1 LKGYTLLFIFLYSL
15 PKISAQT
22 DTASYPYW
30 IDMMQNEKVNFF
42 QTQRAFELYWQNR
55 PVEKGSGWKAFKRWE
70 YSTYLRTDIKGNIT
84 HEATYYYNIK
94 QWDSANAPKKS
105 KYATQAAICFSNG
118 LWKELGPLKYPT
130 NNTGQPTGMGRIN
143 ALAFHPKDS
152 NILYA
157 GAPAGGLWVSKNYGK
172 TWECDTD
179 TLPTLGISSIAIDA
193 NAPDTI
199 YIGTGDRDASDA
211 SSLGVMWSKDA
222 GKTWFSRNSGMGS
235 LTVGRLIINPKNSA
249 VLLAATNNGIYR
261 SSNYGSSWTQRVG
274 GNFKDL
280 VFSAGSP
287 NIVFAT
293 ASGLFY
299 KSTDNGVTWTGITSG
314 LPTTGI
320 SRGVI
325 AVTPADTNY
334 VYFLE
339 TSGSVFKGMYRSTDK
354 GNNFSTQSTTPN
366 IMDYSN
372 NGSGSGGQAWYD
384 LDVAADPNN
393 KDVVYSCG
401 VNIFKSINGGSTWTI
416 NAHWVGSGAPAVHA
430 DHHVMEYNP
439 HNKNLFTGCD
449 GGVYYTRNGGTAWN
463 NISSGLGVSQIYKLG
478 QSATNKNVVM
488 NGYQDNGSA
497 RYDGSFTTVFGGDGM
512 DCLVDFTDE
521 SVGFGE
527 LYYGDIFRVKNNNSQ
542 GYIAGNGKN
551 GINEGGAWVTPFVLK
566 ANDANAMFIGYKNI
580 WRSSNVKA
588 SSTASVT
595 WTKISN
601 SLAGTN
607 SNNFNFLESN
617 IAQPNMLYAARGDA
631 KLFKTSNANSASPVW
646 IDLTSTLPNT
656 ATVSTIETDSKDSNV
671 VYISQSNRIYK
682 STNQGASWTNI
693 TSNLPS
699 APYLTIVIDTSS
711 NKEEIYVGGWAGVY
725 YKDNT
730 MTNWV
735 KYSYGLP
742 KATRV
747 QDLEIYYSPSGKA
760 QSHLIC
766 ATYGRGNWVTPLRD
780 TNKVPVA
787 KFDIKDTAVCT
798 LTSVQLTST
807 SENLPS
813 VFLWQISPKSYSFA
827 AGTDSTSENP
837 NVVFTDKAKY
847 SITLIAE
854 NCMGKDT
861 TSRNLVI
868 ETYDTTRRS
877 KCIPTT
883 TNTGWSMG
891 ITDFKLYG
899 QIHKSLYT
907 KDEGPYLDLTCTKIF
922 KLKADTFYIVNIITN
937 PSNNEYV
944 RGWID
949 FNDNGDF
956 TDAGELVIQTPT
968 AKTHLDTITIP
979 TNVVLNK
986 PLRMRIMSD
995 FNTFS
1000 NPCATLGYG
1009 QTQDYAVYIDLPIID
1024 AKADKDSVCA
1034 YSTVMIKD
1042 SSQGNF
1048 ATYSWDFGASAK
1060 PQTATG
1066 KGPHAVR
1073 FDSTGYRKITL
1084 TLNGLYSETF
1094 DSLIFVK
1101 PSPRLGYIHSPDV
1114 NGLCEGLSDSITTT
1128 DTNGQTLKYSWLKNG
1143 VSNSNLTAK
1152 QIFNNLSLSD
1162 SGSYALE
1169 GTING
1174 CSDTTSPFKLIVFAR
1189 PKPGF
1194 SLNDTDQC
1202 LKGNLVTVS
1211 SLATLV
1217 QGAILYDYQ
1226 WGDGTK
1232 SSMTNPSHTY
1242 TSAAV
1247 SNLKQVVNTVNNC
1260 KDSVS
1265 KKVELYEQPVATF
1278 TNLGNAYCFK
1288 SQAFDFT
1295 STASIAKGSIIKNYW
1310 TTAGVTLDSGINF
1323 KRNYLA
1329 SGSYLVKLIA
1339 VSDKFCRD
1347 TNSIGVTVYPN
1358 PVSDFT
1364 INDTDQCVNTN
1375 QFIYSNTSFVSSG
1388 SITNTLWYLGDA
1400 STSLLAGPITKKY
1413 LADGNYSVSLISES
1427 NNGCKDTLVKA
1438 ILVNPKPQAKYG
1450 VNDNEQCFIGNNF
1463 ILTDS
1468 STISIGTITKYYWNH
1483 GDNTIS
1489 STTNAN
1495 KPYLSEGVFNG
1506 YYKVESAKGCSDSVL
1521 FTHTVNPNPK
1531 ADFTFNTVCVE
1542 DTTDFKDNSSIVSG
1556 TISNYKW
1563 YLETNDT
1570 RGSQNVLKAYNSPGN
1585 KTVSLVVSSS
1595 MGCKDS
1601 ISKIV
1606 NVYDKPKASFVFTV
1620 EPIGGKNTTLKLT
1633 ENGSNANDW
1642 QWTDGFLNAGS
1653 GQIID
1658 FNYSDSASVWVKL
1671 TATNA
1676 DGCIDTAIRFVRIN
1690 PAVVLY
1696 FPTIFSPN
1704 GDLLNDVLKLE
1715 GVDYVKSY
1723 NLTIFNRWGELVF
1736 QSNNPKNYWNGY
1748 YKNTEL
1754 PTGAYP
1760 YSIEIIDLAGNKIS
1774 KKGIVQ
1780 LVR

>member
-1 LKGYTLLFIFLYSL
+1 M
-15 PKISAQT
+15 AQT

-55 PVEKGSGWKAFKRWE
+55 TIEKGSGWKAFKRWE
-70 YSTYLRTDIKGNIT
+70 YSTSLRTDIKGNIT
-84 HEATYYYNIK
+84 PEATYYYNIK
-94 QWDSANAPKKS
+94 QWDSANAQKKS
-105 KYATQAAICFSNG
+105 KYTTLAAACYSNG
-118 LWKELGPLKYPT
+118 FWKELGPIKYPT

-152 NILYA
+152 NTLYA
-157 GAPAGGLWVSKNYGK
+157 GTPAGGLWVSHNYGK

-179 TLPTLGISSIAIDA
+179 TLPTLGISSIAIDP

-211 SSLGVMWSKDA
+211 SSLGVMWSKDG

-249 VLLAATNNGIYR
+249 ILLAATNNGIYR
-261 SSNYGSSWTQRVG
+261 SSNFGSSWTQRIG
-274 GNFKDL
+274 GNFKDV

-287 NIVFAT
+287 NTVFAT

-314 LPTTGI
+314 LPTSGI

-366 IMDYSN
+366 IMDYSST
-372 NGSGSGGQAWYD
+372 GSGTGGQAWYD

-393 KDVVYSCG
+393 KDIVYSCG
-401 VNIFKSINGGSTWTI
+401 VNIFKSVNGGANWTI

-497 RYDGSFTTVFGGDGM
+497 RYDGSFYTVFGGDGM
-512 DCLVDFTDE
+512 DCAVDFTDE
-521 SVGFGE
+521 TVGYGE
-527 LYYGDIFRVKNNNSQ
+527 IYYGDIFRVKNNNSQ
-542 GYIAGNGKN
+542 GYIAGNGRN
-551 GINEGGAWVTPFVLK
+551 GITEGGAWVTPFVLK
-566 ANDANAMFIGYKNI
+566 SNDPNTMFIGYKNI

-588 SSTASVT
+588 SSTASIT

-617 IAQPNMLYAARGDA
+617 IAQPNMLFAARGDA
-631 KLFKTSNANSASPVW
+631 KLFRTSNANAGSPTW
-646 IDLTSTLPNT
+646 TDLTSTLPNA
-656 ATVSTIETDSKDSNV
+656 ATINSIETNPKDSNV
-671 VYISQSNRIYK
+671 VYITQSNRVYK
-682 STNQGASWTNI
+682 STNRGASWTNI
-693 TSNLPS
+693 TGNLPNVAQLS
-699 APYLTIVIDTSS
+699 IVLDTSS
-711 NKEEIYVGGWAGVY
+711 SKEELYVGGWGGVY

-730 MTNWV
+730 SSNWI
-735 KYSYGLP
+735 KYGYNLP

-747 QDLEIYYSPSGKA
+747 QELEIYYSPAGKS

-766 ATYGRGNWVTPLRD
+766 ATYGRGNWVTPLHD
-780 TNKVPVA
+780 DNKTPIA
-787 KFDIKDTAVCT
+787 KFDVKDTAVCKFT
-798 LTSVQLTST
+798 AVQLTNS
-807 SENLPS
+807 SLNLPT
-813 VFLWQISPKSYSFA
+813 VFLWRISPNTFSYA
-827 AGTDSTSENP
+827 GGTDSTSENP
-837 NVVFTDKAKY
+837 QLVFTDLSKY
-847 SITLIAE
+847 TIILIAE
-854 NCMGKDT
+854 NCMGYDT
-861 TSRNLVI
+861 ITKNLVV
-868 ETYDTTRRS
+868 ETFDTTRRAICTP
-877 KCIPTT
+877 KT
-883 TNTGWSMG
+883 TNTGWAMG
-891 ITDFKLYG
+891 IANFSLDGKT
-899 QIHKSLYT
+899 HTSLYT
-907 KDEGPYLDLTCTKIF
+907 KDEGSYLDLACTQIF
-922 KLKADTFYIVNIITN
+922 KLKADTSYIVNITTN
-937 PSNNEYV
+937 PTNSEYV

-956 TDAGELVIQTPT
+956 TDAGELVIQTTT
-968 AKTHLDTITIP
+968 AKTHIDTITIP
-979 TNVVLNK
+979 VNAVLNK

-995 FNTFS
+995 YNTFS
-1000 NPCATLGYG
+1000 SPCATLGYG
-1009 QTQDYAVYIDLPIID
+1009 QTQDYAVYIDLPVID
-1024 AKADKDSVCA
+1024 ATADKDSVCA
-1034 YSTVMIKD
+1034 YNTVMIKD

-1048 ATYSWDFGASAK
+1048 ATYSWNFGASATPK
-1060 PQTATG
+1060 TVTG

-1084 TLNGLYSETF
+1084 TLNGQYAKTF
-1094 DSLIFVK
+1094 DSLVFVK
-1101 PSPRLGYIHSPDV
+1101 PSPRLGYVHLPDM
-1114 NGLCEGLSDSITTT
+1114 NGLCEGLNDSITTI
-1128 DTNGQTLKYSWLKNG
+1128 DSNALSLKYSWLKNN
-1143 VSNSNLTAK
+1143 VPNFNITSK
-1152 QIFNNLSLSD
+1152 QNFNKLSLSD
-1162 SGSYALE
+1162 SGFYSLQ
-1169 GTING
+1169 GTIKG
-1174 CSDTTSPFKLIVFAR
+1174 CSDTSTSFKIIVFAR
-1189 PKPGF
+1189 PKAGF
-1194 SLNDTDQC
+1194 TVNDTDQC
-1202 LKGNLVTVS
+1202 LKGNLFNVS
-1211 SLATLV
+1211 SSASLS
-1217 QGAILYDYQ
+1217 QGTILYTYQ
-1226 WGDGTK
+1226 WGDGITTTV
-1232 SSMTNPSHTY
+1232 TNPNHTY
-1242 TSAAV
+1242 ASSAGFTI
-1247 SNLKQVVNTVNNC
+1247 KQVVNTANNC

-1265 KKVELYEQPVATF
+1265 KKVETFVQPQATF
-1278 TNLGNAYCFK
+1278 TSSATAYCFK
-1288 SQAFDFT
+1288 EQAFSFS
-1295 STASIAKGSIIKNYW
+1295 STASVSKGSVIKNYW
-1310 TTAGVTLDSGINF
+1310 STTGIAKDSGANF
-1323 KRNYLA
+1323 NSKYALA
-1329 SGSYLVKLIA
+1329 GGHNVTLIA

-1347 TNSIGVTVYPN
+1347 TNTLAITVYPN
-1358 PVSDFT
+1358 PVSGFT
-1364 INDTDQCVNTN
+1364 INDADQCVNTN
-1375 QFIYSNTSFVSSG
+1375 QFIYTNTSSVSSG
-1388 SITNTLWYLGDA
+1388 SITNTLWHLGDA

-1427 NNGCKDTLVKA
+1427 NNGCKDTLVKTV
-1438 ILVNPKPQAKYG
+1438 IVNPKPKAKYG

-1463 ILTDS
+1463 VLTDS
-1468 STISIGTITKYYWNH
+1468 STISSGTITNYYWNH
-1483 GDNTIS
+1483 GDNTTS
-1489 STTNAN
+1489 NTANTN

-1506 YYKVESAKGCSDSVL
+1506 YFKVESAKGCVDSVL

-1570 RGSQNVLKAYNSPGN
+1570 RGSQNVFKAYTSPGN
-1585 KTVSLVVSSS
+1585 KTVSFVVSSS
-1595 MGCKDS
+1595 KGCKDS
-1601 ISKIV
+1601 ISKTV
-1606 NVYDKPKASFVFTV
+1606 NVYDKPKASFVFTI

-1633 ENGSNANDW
+1633 ENGSNATDW

-1704 GDLLNDVLKLE
+1704 GDLVNDVLKPE
-1715 GVDYVKSY
+1715 GAEYVKTY
-1723 NLTIFNRWGELVF
+1723 DLIIFNRWGEIVF
-1736 QSNNPKNYWNGY
+1736 KTSNPKEYWNGF
-1748 YKNTEL
+1748 YKGTEL
-1754 PTGAYP
+1754 PNGAYP
-1760 YSIEIIDLAGNKIS
+1760 YDIVIIDLAGNKIT
-1774 KKGIVQ
+1774 KKGVIQ